1 MFEDGVYK
9 MVGIVVVAGL
19 FIILVCKLLGFQAK
33 IVEGFSSPFGDKSKK
48 DKHKDKDKD
57 KDHSSG
63 GSSMYSI
70 GDPGAVADTINNTT
84 KNILAQCH
92 VSDRPTRAKAEKVI
106 EALDDRIRAELV
118 TVVTCAKTDSNGN
131 YVNPLHNAHPQNLL
145 DNPEAMALIQKL
157 NELWK
162 FHDTLEATINI
173 LDSTKST

>member
-1 MFEDGVYK
+1 MFEDGIYK

-48 DKHKDKDKD
+48 DKDKNKG
-57 KDHSSG
+57 HSSG
-63 GSSMYSI
+63 GSSMYSM
-70 GDPGAVADTINNTT
+70 GDPGEVAENINNTT

-92 VSDRPTRAKAEKVI
+92 VHPLDAAARTKAEKVI

-118 TVVTCAKTDSNGN
+118 TVVTCAKTDGSGN

-145 DNPEAMALIQKL
+145 DNPEAMELIQKL

-162 FHDTLEATINI
+162 FHDTLEASINI